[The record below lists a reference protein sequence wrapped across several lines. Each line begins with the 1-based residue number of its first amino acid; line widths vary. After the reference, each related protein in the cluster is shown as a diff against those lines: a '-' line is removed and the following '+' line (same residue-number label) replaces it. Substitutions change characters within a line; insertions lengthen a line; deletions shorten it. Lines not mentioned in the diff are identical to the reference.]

1 LPWQIAE
8 HLACKVMAMRLW
20 DYLAG
25 RQNIMKRRRLARNIV
40 AVR

>member
-1 LPWQIAE
+1 
-8 HLACKVMAMRLW
+8 MAMRLW

-25 RQNIMKRRRLARNIV
+25 RQNTMKRRRLARNIV